1 MLCVIDYVPYSKFIN
16 TLFRYTRCF
25 PLTANTL
32 DNINTAETTHV
43 PPLLTTKVSYT
54 LMGILVF
61 YLSICFGGPEKGL
74 LLGVVV
80 Q

>member
-1 MLCVIDYVPYSKFIN
+1 MSLILNLSILC
-16 TLFRYTRCF
+16 FRYTRCF

-32 DNINTAETTHV
+32 DNINTAEETTRV
-43 PPLLTTKVSYT
+43 PPLLTTKVCYT
-54 LMGILVF
+54 LMRILVF